1 MRVDDPRP
9 HPSTLSDYIAVVRRR
24 KWVVIQAVILV
35 PVAAVFLSLQQHKV
49 FESSAQVLLSR
60 QNLSTNLTGTPDPS
74 LFVQADRVSQTQADL
89 ARVAPIA
96 RQVVEKV
103 HANGLTAAG
112 LLHSSSVTELP
123 NADILVFTVKSAH
136 PALSK
141 RLAYAY
147 ARQFT
152 VFRRRLDTAQLHL
165 ARARVQKQLAQLG
178 KKGQTGS
185 ALYNTLSSRSDLL
198 ATMETLGTS
207 SAHVVQKP
215 LGSAQVQ
222 PKPARNAF
230 VGVALGLILGLALAF
245 LLEALDSRARN
256 AEEISER
263 LGGLPL
269 LARLPTPS
277 RKLRSA
283 GQLAMIAAPD
293 APEAE
298 SFRMLRTQLDLARL
312 EHPARTI
319 VVSSAVAQEGKST
332 TAANLAMALARAGR
346 RVVLVDLDL
355 YQPMLG
361 EFFSLSGPGV
371 TDVVLGTADLGDAL
385 VPIQISSQ
393 LDGYVDG
400 LPSNGN
406 GAARLLSGSLEV
418 LPAGQSPPDPGD
430 FINTQALSEVLRRLE
445 ERADTVLID
454 TSPLLQAGDAM
465 ALSTK
470 VDGLLLVVRLNV
482 LRQKMLAELARVL
495 GRTPAT
501 KLGFVLTDVP
511 LEPGYGYPYRRS
523 YQAGDKAPAKDT
535 TR

>member
-1 MRVDDPRP
+1 MRVDHAQP

-24 KWVVIQAVILV
+24 KWVVLQAVLLV
-35 PVAAVFLSLQQHKV
+35 PVAAVVLSLQQHKV
-49 FESSAQVLLSR
+49 FQSSAQVLLSR

-74 LFVQADRVSQTQADL
+74 LFVQADRVTQTQADL

-103 HANGLTAAG
+103 HAKGLTAAG
-112 LLHSSSVTELP
+112 LLRSSSVTELP
-123 NADILVFTVKSAH
+123 NADILEFTVKNAD
-136 PALSK
+136 PALSR
-141 RLAYAY
+141 RLASEY

-152 VFRRRLDTAQLHL
+152 IFRRRLDTASLQR
-165 ARARVQKQLAQLG
+165 ARAHVEARIAQLA
-178 KKGQTGS
+178 KEGQTGS
-185 ALYNTLSSRSDLL
+185 ALYNTLSSRNDLL

-207 SAHVVQKP
+207 SAHVVQQP
-215 LGSAQVQ
+215 TGAAQIQ
-222 PKPARNAF
+222 PKPARNA
-230 VGVALGLILGLALAF
+230 VIGVALGLILGLALAF

-269 LARLPTPS
+269 LARLPTPA

-283 GQLAMIAAPD
+283 GHLAMIDAPD

-298 SFRMLRTQLDLARL
+298 SFRILRTQLDLARL

-319 VVSSAVAQEGKST
+319 MVSSAVAQEGKST

-371 TDVVLGTADLGDAL
+371 TDVVLGTADLSDAL
-385 VPIQISSQ
+385 VPIQIPSQ
-393 LDGYVDG
+393 LDGYLDG
-400 LPSNGN
+400 LHPNGN
-406 GAARLLSGSLEV
+406 GAARLLDGSLEV
-418 LPAGQSPPDPGD
+418 LPAGQIPPDPGD
-430 FINTQALSEVLRRLE
+430 FMNTQALSEVLRRLE

-470 VDGLLLVVRLNV
+470 VDGLLVVVRLNV
-482 LRQKMLAELARVL
+482 LRHRMLAELARVL
-495 GRTPAT
+495 ERTPAT

-511 LEPGYGYPYRRS
+511 VEPGYGYAYRRS
-523 YQAGDKAPAKDT
+523 YRPGDRAPAKDT